1 MEKGTYLPARGG
13 EYMLVSVVPAS
24 LDHFPSV
31 RLVLLDR
38 RIGQKTDVIVDI
50 EVEQRARLSTGFV
63 DDKVVERVVL
73 AVWSISTPTPSSK
86 YIEKCLQQG

>member
-1 MEKGTYLPARGG
+1 MDNVVEKGTYLPARGG

-38 RIGQKTDVIVDI
+38 RIGQKTDVVVNV
-50 EVEQRARLSTGFV
+50 EVEQGTRLATGLV
-63 DDKVVERVVL
+63 DDEVVECVVL
-73 AVWSISTPTPSSK
+73 KLAVSSK
-86 YIEKCLQQG
+86 SAVDAYDMHT